1 MGNERV
7 AGLIIRL
14 SLAAISFFFLPPF
27 LPGAP
32 WATVR
37 GGGGGIEEG
46 NKEHEIREKEKGRL
60 VNELNVN
67 TELKEGMLSGSGEVN
82 TYI

>member
-14 SLAAISFFFLPPF
+14 SLAAISSPPLPF
-27 LPGAP
+27 LSAWRAMGHGA
-32 WATVR
+32 R
-37 GGGGGIEEG
+37 GEEG
-46 NKEHEIREKEKGRL
+46 NKEHEIREKEKGRR

-67 TELKEGMLSGSGEVN
+67 MELKEGMLSGSGEVN
-82 TYI
+82 TFM

>member
-1 MGNERV
+1 MGH
-7 AGLIIRL
+7 
-14 SLAAISFFFLPPF
+14 
-27 LPGAP
+27 GA
-32 WATVR
+32 R
-37 GGGGGIEEG
+37 GGGGIEEG

>member
-1 MGNERV
+1 MGH
-7 AGLIIRL
+7 
-14 SLAAISFFFLPPF
+14 
-27 LPGAP
+27 GA
-32 WATVR
+32 R
-37 GGGGGIEEG
+37 GGGGIEEG

-82 TYI
+82 TYIWSASKTNKKKW